1 MKKTALILSA
11 ALFVGVTAAAP
22 AAASEIMRSFK
33 EQIPVG
39 GADEIALDF
48 PVGEVTVEAWDNPQ
62 VNLEVKIACNKRTS
76 RCEENAKAL
85 RLVYNTSGDRLRVEV
100 KNWPKMAGAKGLHVI
115 AKINVPRNLPLWTD
129 LGVGELNVEGVA
141 GDLTVDLG
149 VGEVNMTLP
158 KNAVRSVDLDTGIG
172 EASLRAD
179 GRRYESAG
187 IMARQLTWNRGT
199 GNARV
204 KVDCGVGE
212 IGVSLK

>member
-1 MKKTALILSA
+1 MKKTALLLSI
-11 ALFVGVTAAAP
+11 ALMAGVVP
-22 AAASEIMRSFK
+22 AGADEIIRSF
-33 EQIPVG
+33 EQQIPMG

-76 RCEENAKAL
+76 RCEEAAKAL

-100 KNWPKMAGAKGLHVI
+100 KNWPKMSGGKGMHVI
-115 AKINVPRNLPLWTD
+115 AKINVPRGLPLWTD
-129 LGVGELNVEGVA
+129 LGVGELNVEGTT

-149 VGEVNMTLP
+149 VGEVNVTLP
-158 KNAVRSVDLDTGIG
+158 KEAVRSVDLDTGIG
-172 EASLRAD
+172 EANLNAA
-179 GRRYESAG
+179 GRHYESAG
-187 IMARQLTWNRGT
+187 LMARQLTWNEGK

-212 IGVSLK
+212 IGVSLR